1 MALSK
6 VQEVAVALVSLAMVW
21 VLKGS
26 WPGCGLLVLAAVL
39 RSGLTTGDSQ
49 VDAWLARRR
58 RWDLERTARRAV
70 GGPRGTGIERFRAA
84 CDAAAARGEPSPDY
98 AAFMASLS
106 ADEPRLSI
114 LFAVF
119 CALVG
124 VQIASNLQTDGTW
137 APEGAS
143 WAVIGHCL
151 NALSFWMVCD
161 RIGLF
166 VQVFIALRSQRVD
179 PVDRDPDIELFA
191 AVRVGDA
198 DAVRRLLAVGF
209 DANVRRGK
217 EDEDQSCHTCA
228 WDTPLYFACWR
239 SLYRPGDVEVARVLI
254 DEGKAVVDAEIL
266 TDCGKYTALEAS
278 CRKLKVEL
286 VRLLLSRGADATR
299 IGKARYY
306 PLEIACG
313 GQSLDE
319 QGCAR
324 DDAATSEAK
333 CLEIVKLLLEHGAGS
348 TINRRDANGE
358 SQPFFLACR
367 RNRINV
373 ACLLLDRGAEI
384 DARPSALYY
393 ACRSNNARLAAFLL
407 ARGADYDASCHYAIS
422 SRRMEAIL
430 DGTRAIH
437 SQAMERRPRSWKP
450 PHVVDLFDPRPPART
465 SIAPPRREY
474 SAEVVHVSPRR
485 RSRGTRFQHRLPPPA
500 RTRLRAHWLRRIV
513 FHVVGARRKNPRSAR
528 HELVNDR
535 HLASVIAAFLL
546 PPASGGSRRDRAAA
560 DGRGATRM
568 QNFAQRV

>member
-450 PHVVDLFDPRPPART
+450 PHVVDLFDP
-465 SIAPPRREY
+465 
-474 SAEVVHVSPRR
+474 
-485 RSRGTRFQHRLPPPA
+485 LPPPA

>member
-26 WPGCGLLVLAAVL
+26 WPGCGLLVLAL

-179 PVDRDPDIELFA
+179 PVDRDPDSELFA

-358 SQPFFLACR
+358 SLPFFLACR

-450 PHVVDLFDPRPPART
+450 PHVVDLFDP
-465 SIAPPRREY
+465 
-474 SAEVVHVSPRR
+474 
-485 RSRGTRFQHRLPPPA
+485 LPPPA